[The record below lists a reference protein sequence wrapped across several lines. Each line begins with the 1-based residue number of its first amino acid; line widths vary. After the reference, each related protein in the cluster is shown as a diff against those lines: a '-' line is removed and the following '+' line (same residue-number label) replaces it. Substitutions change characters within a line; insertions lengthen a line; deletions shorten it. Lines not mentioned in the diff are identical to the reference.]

1 MLRHATA
8 VLATLSLIGAA
19 PALAKSA
26 PTELA
31 RVGKWEVNYD
41 KDRCSLF
48 GKFGT
53 DKNEIIAQFTRF
65 QPGDSMEMRL
75 YGQVLKVE
83 GQFFPVVFDFGP
95 LENPQKREAM
105 VGNSGK
111 VPMVL
116 YGGVRLDDWSGAKP
130 LDVAPPLT
138 PADEAKVTTLTVKAP
153 TGKWYRLALG
163 RMDTPMTVLR
173 RCTTDL
179 VRSWGYDP
187 AVIASLKS
195 APSPVGSPGKWLS
208 SNDYPDKMLAKF
220 QNALIQFRLD
230 IDGAGAVGGC
240 SILSQAGEAEFA
252 ETTCR
257 LLSKRAKFSPALD
270 ADGKATRSYYIS
282 SVRWTIGH

>member
-1 MLRHATA
+1 VLHRVVSSLAAFA
-8 VLATLSLIGAA
+8 VIGAA
-19 PALAKSA
+19 PALAK
-26 PTELA
+26 PVPIELA
-31 RVGKWEVNYD
+31 RAGKWEVNYD
-41 KDRCSLF
+41 KDSCRLF

-83 GQFFPVVFDFGP
+83 GQFFPVVLDFGP

-105 VGNSGK
+105 VGDSGK

-116 YGGVRLDDWSGAKP
+116 YGGVRLDDWNGEKP
-130 LDVAPPLT
+130 SDVAPPIT

-195 APSPVGSPGKWLS
+195 PSSPVGSPGKWLS

-230 IDGAGAVGGC
+230 IDEAGAVNGC
-240 SILSQAGEAEFA
+240 SILSQAGESDFA
-252 ETTCR
+252 ETTCK
-257 LLSKRAKFSPALD
+257 LLSKRARFSPALD

-282 SVRWTIGH
+282 SVRWTVGH